1 MRALKSEPLV
11 VPRVPLSRQETPRI
25 ADFERRSP
33 QDVLQWAFETWGV
46 KRIPVCTSFQVTGT
60 VILDKAWRVDPS
72 IRVITLD
79 TGRLPQETY
88 ALIERIRQRYG
99 IQVEMVLPDA
109 ARVQAMVQEKG
120 PNLFYGSIER
130 RMECCLI
137 RKVEPLKRALASV
150 DGWVAGLRRDQSSN
164 RAHTP
169 KIEIDDQNGGIVK
182 INPLADWTIGQVWE
196 YVRQHKIP
204 YNSLYD
210 QGYSSIGCT
219 PCTRSIRP
227 GEEERAGRWWWEHES
242 GKECGLH
249 SGCDNR
255 AGHRGFNGNENGH
268 RANERLDQPVH
279 VGDREDMKLTPAE
292 KRPKT
297 RSSML

>member
-1 MRALKSEPLV
+1 MRALKSEPPV
-11 VPRVPLSRQETPRI
+11 VPMVPLSRQEARRI
-25 ADFERRSP
+25 ATDFERQSP
-33 QDVLQWAFETWGV
+33 QDLLRWAFETWGT
-46 KRIPVCTSFQVTGT
+46 KRIPVCTSFQVTGM

-79 TGRLPQETY
+79 TGRLPQATY
-88 ALIERIRQRYG
+88 ALIERIRERYG
-99 IQVEMVLPDA
+99 IQVEMVMPDA
-109 ARVQAMVQEKG
+109 ARVQAMVREKG

-130 RMECCLI
+130 RMECCDI
-137 RKVEPLKRALASV
+137 RKVEPLKGVLSGV

-169 KIEIDDQNGGIVK
+169 KIEIDYQNGGIVK

-196 YVRQHKIP
+196 YVRRHKIP

-227 GEEERAGRWWWEHES
+227 GEAERAGRWWWEHES
-242 GKECGLH
+242 AKECGLH
-249 SGCDNR
+249 SCRENG
-255 AGHRGFNGNENGH
+255 AGHGGSKGNENGH
-268 RANERLDQPVH
+268 RVNERFDQSVH
-279 VGDREDMKLTPAE
+279 VGGREDMKLTPRSE
-292 KRPKT
+292 T
-297 RSSML
+297 RSSLL